1 VNLTVNL
8 NGLKNYG
15 AVVSSACKTIAIT
28 YNNYYVENFENIIAN
43 YFMYIKRTNFRARY
57 YYCSDLSITAIKKI
71 VYEHL
76 LDSLLIRLPAPLQ
89 IPDQILPENTTIKL
103 PRLSAFL
110 NKRITPV
117 RNILPTIP
125 VNKATLSRNLQAI
138 MHVLR

>member
-43 YFMYIKRTNFRARY
+43 YFMYIKRTNFRVRY
-57 YYCSDLSITAIKKI
+57 YYCS
-71 VYEHL
+71 VYLHISEHL

-117 RNILPTIP
+117 RNILPKIP

>member
-43 YFMYIKRTNFRARY
+43 YFMYIKRTNFR
-57 YYCSDLSITAIKKI
+57 DLSITAIKKI

>member
-43 YFMYIKRTNFRARY
+43 YFMYIKRTNFR
-57 YYCSDLSITAIKKI
+57 DLSITAIKKI

-117 RNILPTIP
+117 RNILPKIP